1 MYIQWEVKIISRSI
15 ADSSGMLTRVRKKSR
30 FINKYILWLGPG
42 QYFNFLC
49 AAHGNESLVKV
60 LCQSRWRQVHTL
72 VGIQPNFPNTNLDN
86 LESPLW
92 SDKLH
97 KLVILSQLP
106 WTYYTKLA
114 QYICTYDYKYNIQCL
129 HLEEGFPRCIFVHIP
144 FKELIRAI

>member
-72 VGIQPNFPNTNLDN
+72 VGIQPNLPNTNLDN
-86 LESPLW
+86 LESPLR
-92 SDKLH
+92 SYKLL
-97 KLVILSQLP
+97 KLVIFSQLP
-106 WTYYTKLA
+106 WTYTKLVP
-114 QYICTYDYKYNIQCL
+114 IRLHIQLQIQHSVSSLRRRLSRL
-129 HLEEGFPRCIFVHIP
+129 HFVHIP
-144 FKELIRAI
+144 FKEIIWAI